1 MCSGRRNLRS
11 ERIICVRKINLKSE
25 RMVGFQK
32 VRYLEGDVGEGG
44 EEKNL
49 NWEIGV
55 WFEK

>member
-1 MCSGRRNLRS
+1 
-11 ERIICVRKINLKSE
+11 
-25 RMVGFQK
+25 MVGFQK

-44 EEKNL
+44 EEKHL